1 LPEIVKLLLERGIE
15 VNCKDHEGWN
25 ALHFVCRKCPRE
37 HLYAVVRLLIIWN
50 IDKAVMTIG
59 MASARSFLLNRYTE
73 EDVKD
78 LIQML

>member
-1 LPEIVKLLLERGIE
+1 
-15 VNCKDHEGWN
+15 
-25 ALHFVCRKCPRE
+25 
-37 HLYAVVRLLIIWN
+37 LYAVVRLLIIWN

-73 EDVKD
+73 QDVKD